1 MTAAN
6 PRPLQPMTVI
16 AGPCVIEDSL
26 GQIVDQDEGLV
37 LEIAQ
42 ELKLQLQGLPIELY
56 FKASFDKANRTSIEG
71 FRGPGLKDGLKIL
84 SRVRDKT
91 GLPLL
96 TDFHTPEQ
104 AEPVAEVVDFL
115 QVPAFLCR
123 QTDMIIAAAEAALKH
138 GRRLNIKKGQ
148 FLAPWD
154 ARNIVEKVQ
163 AVQERWMARA
173 SLKSQTPVKSP
184 ALSDWF
190 YLTERGTCFGYNA
203 LVVDMASFQGMQKYG
218 VPVIYDATHSI
229 QTPGAASGGKS
240 TGGKREN
247 LEVLARA
254 AMAAGADGLFMECH
268 PRPDQAKSDGPNAF
282 YLESVGSFVQ
292 QLLDIRALVAGQPK
306 LLPEARLTHDTIRHS
321 IGEVIRNPGSSIQT

>member
-1 MTAAN
+1 MTAPTLN
-6 PRPLQPMTVI
+6 PLKYLPPMTVI
-16 AGPCVIEDSL
+16 AGPCVIEADAPGEVQSN
-26 GQIVDQDEGLV
+26 DEGLV

-42 ELKLQLQGLPIELY
+42 ELKLQLQGLPVELY

-71 FRGPGLKDGLKIL
+71 FRGPGLKKGLKIL
-84 SRVRDKT
+84 SRVREKT

-104 AEPVAEVVDFL
+104 AEFAAEIVDFL

-123 QTDMIIAAAEAALKH
+123 QTDMIIAAAEASLKY

-154 ARNIVEKVQ
+154 ASNIVDKVRAVEK
-163 AVQERWMARA
+163 RWNEQSIHAA
-173 SLKSQTPVKSP
+173 SQGTR

-190 YLTERGTCFGYNA
+190 CMTERGTCFGYNA

-218 VPVIYDATHSI
+218 VPIIYDATHSI
-229 QTPGAASGGKS
+229 QTPGAAPGGKS

-268 PRPDQAKSDGPNAF
+268 PRPEQAKSDGPNAF
-282 YLESVGSFVQ
+282 YLENVGRFVK
-292 QLLDIRALVAGQPK
+292 QLLEIRALVAGQPK
-306 LLPEARLTHDTIRHS
+306 LLPEAQTYDTTRHRS
-321 IGEVIRNPGSSIQT
+321 IGIGEITRNP